1 MPVCKACNT
10 RFESGTACPSCGRK
24 VDPASDT
31 GSAAIKASPPP
42 LPLRPVEA
50 KTRAEEDALDLDEAA
65 VVDAEVDAV
74 LQSDAPE
81 APLAP
86 ARRRAAASPM
96 QLDAA
101 QVRALVAEQ
110 PGLVEKGLGIHSDE
124 SGKPVGVDFGT
135 PVGDIDVLARD
146 RSGALVVIMIP
157 DPPDVAQVVAE
168 VVQRIGWTRKHVAS
182 DRQEVRGIVVVDKLP
197 EEVSYAAAGVAGSVS
212 FKSYRVSLSFDD
224 LSV

>member
-10 RFESGTACPSCGRK
+10 RFESGTACPSCGRRA
-24 VDPASDT
+24 DPGSDT
-31 GSAAIKASPPP
+31 GSAAAKAAPPP
-42 LPLRPVEA
+42 LPLRPVA
-50 KTRAEEDALDLDEAA
+50 ARSPAEDDALDLDEAA

-81 APLAP
+81 VPATP
-86 ARRRAAASPM
+86 ARRRASAAPM

-110 PGLVEKGLGIHSDE
+110 PGLVEKGLGIHADE
-124 SGKPVGVDFGT
+124 SGRPVGVDFTT

-168 VVQRIGWTRKHVAS
+168 RIGWTRKHVAS
-182 DRQEVRGIVVVDKLP
+182 DGQEVRGIVVVDQLP
-197 EEVSYAAAGVAGSVS
+197 EAVSYAAAGVAGAVS